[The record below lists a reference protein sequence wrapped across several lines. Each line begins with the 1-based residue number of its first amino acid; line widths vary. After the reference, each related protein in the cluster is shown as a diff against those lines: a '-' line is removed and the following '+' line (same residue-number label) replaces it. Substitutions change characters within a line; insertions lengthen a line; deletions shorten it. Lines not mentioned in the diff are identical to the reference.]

1 MPNRTFAFS
10 HLPSSS
16 TRSGTAVSRVVIM
29 LLLVIAMLV
38 GQTPVHAA
46 TPQQS
51 APTAQYTVGD
61 CRNVDKNAL
70 RAEIERH
77 ALDVI
82 AGSAVPLDIEQLVA
96 RKWAELRVDAVIDAA
111 VARATADLHSRED
124 YFNRLAS
131 GWWGD
136 KAQEYA
142 EQVANAAF
150 SSPEFRAKIEELS
163 TAVGAEVA
171 RQVETQFTQAASVAL
186 LCLKEYVGEKYAA
199 TLFAAFERSVQ
210 FETQQLDLTSGTAPE
225 INAIASHQLA
235 LAGVGTILVTQLVYR
250 LAQKLSEKIAQR
262 VAGKIVGRILGRVG
276 SAFIPIAGWII
287 GIGMIVYDLWEGGNG
302 ALPQIEEALT
312 SQEVKAKI
320 REEIATAI
328 KDDLPDQA
336 AWIALETS
344 VSLVEQ
350 WQEFCSRYQDICA
363 TADENENYS
372 GLLELVTLDELDR
385 LSSLTAYLLNQ
396 AGRATLNEVIAD
408 GRLEHLLAL
417 PDATLG
423 ELTAWTDPATLLA
436 WQTLA
441 GEQLPLLVD
450 YGVHRMAAPDEFTPA
465 TLAALLSVPGVAE
478 AEKLLALTPAQRAVF
493 LALPPEV
500 LNRLVA
506 VEPVA
511 DLDWLASYMALSQKP
526 AAAVAAEVAD
536 GRSSVAALRSPEQF
550 APAPASADRE
560 AAAAVAATT
569 ATAEGLPARAE
580 NGSIPALV
588 ILLLLLVIGGGAA
601 GGYWYWRRSMTS
613 ALDAG
618 ETKEM
623 QASIDSLKSVE
634 PPDPD

>member
-1 MPNRTFAFS
+1 MPNRNFALSPF
-10 HLPSSS
+10 HSSS
-16 TRSGTAVSRVVIM
+16 SGSVTASSRALFA
-29 LLLVIAMLV
+29 LLLALAMLV
-38 GQTPVHAA
+38 GHAPA
-46 TPQQS
+46 HAVTPQQ
-51 APTAQYTVGD
+51 AMPTDQYTVGD
-61 CRNVDKNAL
+61 CRNVDKEML

-82 AGSAVPLDIEQLVA
+82 EGAAVPLNIEQLVA
-96 RKWAELRVDAVIDAA
+96 RKWTELRVDAVIDT
-111 VARATADLHSRED
+111 VVKRASEDLYNQED

-131 GWWGD
+131 GWWGE

-142 EQVANAAF
+142 EQVANTAF

-171 RQVETQFTQAASVAL
+171 QQVETQFAQAASVAL
-186 LCLKEYVGEKYAA
+186 LCLKEYVGEQYAA

-210 FETQQLDLTSGTAPE
+210 SETQQLDLTTGSVPE

-276 SAFIPIAGWII
+276 SSFIPIAGWII

-312 SQEVKAKI
+312 SEEVKAKI
-320 REEIATAI
+320 REEIVTAI

-350 WQEFCSRYQDICA
+350 WQQFCSRYQDVCA
-363 TADENENYS
+363 TADENEDYS
-372 GLLELVTLDELDR
+372 GLLELVTLDELNR
-385 LSSLTAYLLNQ
+385 LGSLTTYLLNQ
-396 AGRATLNEVIAD
+396 AGRTTLNEVIAD
-408 GRLEHLLAL
+408 GRLEQLLAL

-423 ELTAWTDPATLLA
+423 ELTAWAAPETLLA
-436 WQTLA
+436 WEELA
-441 GEQLPLLVD
+441 GARLPLLVD
-450 YGVHRMAAPDEFTPA
+450 YGIHRMASPAEFTPA
-465 TLAALLSVPGVAE
+465 TLAALLSVPGAAE
-478 AEKLLALTPAQRAVF
+478 AEKLLALTPEQRTIF

-511 DLDWLASYMALSQKP
+511 DLEWLAGYMALAQKP
-526 AAAVAAEVAD
+526 AAAIAAEVAD
-536 GRSSVAALRSPEQF
+536 GRTSVDALRSPEQF
-550 APAPASADRE
+550 APATASADRE
-560 AAAAVAATT
+560 SAAAIAAPA
-569 ATAEGLPARAE
+569 ATAEGLPAQAE
-580 NGSIPALV
+580 NGTMSGLI
-588 ILLLLLVIGGGAA
+588 ILLLLVLVVGGGAA
-601 GGYWYWRRSMTS
+601 GGYWYWRRRNSII
-613 ALDAG
+613 AG
-618 ETKEM
+618 H
-623 QASIDSLKSVE
+623 Q
-634 PPDPD
+634 